1 MPKKGVKIKNKL
13 GLHARAA
20 SQIVKLANRY
30 TSEVMIHSNNMTAN
44 GKSVLGI
51 LTLTASLGTELI
63 LEVNGDDAQELLAK
77 LIELIDNKFG
87 EDIEA

>member
-1 MPKKGVKIKNKL
+1 MPKKAVKIKNKL

-20 SQIVKLANRY
+20 SQIVQLANKY
-30 TSEVMIHSNNMTAN
+30 ASEVLIHNNNMTAN

-63 LEVNGDDAQELLAK
+63 FEVNGEDAQELLEK
-77 LIELIDNKFG
+77 LVALIDNKFG
-87 EDIEA
+87 EEIVD

>member
-1 MPKKGVKIKNKL
+1 MPKKVLTIKNKL

-20 SQIVKLANRY
+20 GQIVKLANNY
-30 TSEVMIHSNNMTAN
+30 TSEVMIHSNNVTAN

-63 LEVNGDDAQELLAK
+63 FEVNGEDALELLDK
-77 LIELIDNKFG
+77 LEELVENKFG
-87 EDIEA
+87 EDS

>member
-1 MPKKGVKIKNKL
+1 MPKRTVKIKNKL

-20 SQIVKLANRY
+20 SQIVSMANKY
-30 TSEVMIHSNNMTAN
+30 SSEVMISNNDVTAN

-63 LEVNGDDAQELLAK
+63 LDVNGPDAEELLEN
-77 LIELIDNKFG
+77 LVVLIDNKFG
-87 EDIEA
+87 EAN